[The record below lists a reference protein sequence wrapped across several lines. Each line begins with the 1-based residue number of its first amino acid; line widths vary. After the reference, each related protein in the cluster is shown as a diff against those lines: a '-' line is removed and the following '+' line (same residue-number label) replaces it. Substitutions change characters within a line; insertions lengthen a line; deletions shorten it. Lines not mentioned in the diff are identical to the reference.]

1 MDVRRMDALS
11 DWDDWE
17 DEPEWWLRHPLHRPQ
32 ARRSTQSGGPKAG
45 ARKFYPQRGEKSTIT

>member
-1 MDVRRMDALS
+1 MDALS